1 VLKASAVGL
10 ARVRITHGGRALAHS
25 LLPVF
30 TTRSR
35 TLPVELTNY
44 GNTYLR
50 RHRNVRMSI
59 AATAGDLLTNTA
71 TTTARGRLR

>member
-1 VLKASAVGL
+1 L
-10 ARVRITHGGRALAHS
+10 ARVKVTHGGRAIAHS

-35 TLPVELTNY
+35 TLPVELTQY

-50 RHRNVRMSI
+50 RHRNVRVTI
-59 AATAGDLLTNTA
+59 TATARDLLTTTA